1 VDEIVVVSG
10 ALLDATA
17 DGDFVCIGELEDV
30 SGEAVDECEIGGGVV
45 LAGASEVFIASRS
58 NRFGATWF
66 GISSDKGEIVAG
78 YNSGRNRPT
87 GWSKFGTFD
96 TAEGIRLQIPHLS
109 TSMQ

>member
-1 VDEIVVVSG
+1 M
-10 ALLDATA
+10 A
-17 DGDFVCIGELEDV
+17 DGDFVFIGKLEGV

-45 LAGASEVFIASRS
+45 LAGAGAGEVFVASRS

-66 GISSDKGEIVAG
+66 GISSDKGETAAG
-78 YNSGRNRPT
+78 YNNGCNRAAS
-87 GWSKFGTFD
+87 WSKFGTFD